1 MYVAKTLDEACENGL
16 QKVEGG
22 GGRMMCLY
30 CSTTWAGVSHGR
42 RHIEAK
48 HFQSGGY
55 ICDIC
60 QAYCRTKHALTCH
73 QTRHHRT

>member
-22 GGRMMCLY
+22 GVVCLY
-30 CSTTWAGVSHGR
+30 CSTTWPALSLGR

-48 HFQSGGY
+48 HFQTEGY

-60 QAYCRTKHALTCH
+60 QAYCETKHALTCH
-73 QTRHHRT
+73 QTRHRRT